1 MTWRTQKK
9 GETGRVIHDRLFYF
23 PKEEFYS
30 LLHSTEFMW
39 WKECCEGGRE
49 QLSPSFKGHKKK
61 EKPFGKET
69 NRGLWREQ
77 VLGLQGLF
85 RESNSRGYI
94 ELYSPGCQKREHRRG
109 VKQKIVGRWIVRRRV
124 TPQHRCHLNCNIAHM
139 STRAKWMRSGPTF
152 CLLPFRVNCIKPP
165 YNRERL
171 EMFFKSTTGS
181 FSCVCQLRRSHS
193 HAARKVDVIRL
204 TFICCRV
211 LRVVSPAVRINS
223 SIYSSYRLPPS
234 AGALL
239 LI

>member
-1 MTWRTQKK
+1 M
-9 GETGRVIHDRLFYF
+9 
-23 PKEEFYS
+23 
-30 LLHSTEFMW
+30 
-39 WKECCEGGRE
+39 
-49 QLSPSFKGHKKK
+49 
-61 EKPFGKET
+61 
-69 NRGLWREQ
+69 
-77 VLGLQGLF
+77 LGLQGLF

-152 CLLPFRVNCIKPP
+152 CLLPFRVNCIKLP

-223 SIYSSYRLPPS
+223 SIYSSYRLPPN

-239 LI
+239 SIKKNILVVSEKISSVEGGCVHT